1 MRDFYLMVCAVV
13 VGMSIV
19 QFFHGVLW
27 PLVERGLEK
36 WAA

>member
-1 MRDFYLMVCAVV
+1 MTEFVLMVCAVV
-13 VGMSIV
+13 VGLSIV
-19 QFFHGVLW
+19 QFFAGVLW